1 MKQKVKQIENLSPF
15 RDYID
20 NQLYPIVLGPGEF
33 ALVTGTMLNEINKEL
48 KRMINYNTDPF
59 TFKISSDDRKRN
71 EE

>member
-1 MKQKVKQIENLSPF
+1 MEQKVKQIENLSPF

-48 KRMINYNTDPF
+48 KRIINYNTNPF
-59 TFKISSDDRKRN
+59 TIKIDKNGKGN